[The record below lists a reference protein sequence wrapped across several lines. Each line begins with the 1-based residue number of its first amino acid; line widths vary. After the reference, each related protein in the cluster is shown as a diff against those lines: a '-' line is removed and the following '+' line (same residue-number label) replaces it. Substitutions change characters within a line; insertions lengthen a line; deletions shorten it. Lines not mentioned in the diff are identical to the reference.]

1 MKRKH
6 VWMVVVAGALAI
18 AAPSL
23 SAQVGQPQTIQERAR
38 GAARVVVATVVETSA
53 RRERN
58 EFGDD
63 LIITRA
69 QLSVDEAV
77 KGPGGP
83 TTLTLEGGTVDGI
96 TMRVSDLPSLKKGE
110 RAVFFLAPGRDGEF
124 QPHLRG
130 QGILKLDRAD
140 RVPDSSL
147 TLAEIRRLAGGGK

>member
-1 MKRKH
+1 MKRKQLWI
-6 VWMVVVAGALAI
+6 VMVAGALAVSG
-18 AAPSL
+18 PSL
-23 SAQVGQPQTIQERAR
+23 AAQVGQPRTIQERAR

-130 QGILKLDRAD
+130 QGILKLDKD
-140 RVPDSSL
+140 NRVPDSSL
-147 TLAEIRRLAGGGK
+147 TLAEIRRLAAGGK